1 MKPKILVVGSS
12 LKDMGGIVSVIK
24 NIEDSPISEVYP
36 MQRVETYIT
45 GSVFSRLLIFMS
57 GFLKFWMK
65 LYTFKPD
72 IVHIHMANNGSF
84 YRKSI
89 FLLTARKFF
98 RKSVILHIHAASF
111 DDFYNRFPLQRWY
124 CHYILNQADKLIVL
138 SQTWKEYFATIV
150 SETAIEVLYNG
161 VFVKQSLPPFLRK
174 QHSTVNALF
183 MGRLGERKGVY
194 DLLQSIQQLQ
204 ALGITA
210 TFNLAGDGEV
220 DEVKTLIQQYGIQD
234 CVNVLGWINGEQKE
248 KLMEEADL
256 LVLPSYHEGLPM
268 AILEAMNCGLPI
280 ISTTVGGIP
289 EVITSGHNGLLIEP
303 GDVHGLTSAL
313 EYLIMDEE
321 VRIKMGLHNR
331 EIISDKFDINLL
343 MGRLSGI
350 YDALQVKV
358 T

>member
-1 MKPKILVVGSS
+1 MKPKVLVVGSS

-24 NIEDSPISEVYP
+24 NIEDSSISEMYA

-45 GSVFSRLLIFMS
+45 GSVFSRLLIFIR
-57 GFLKFWMK
+57 GFIQFWMK

-84 YRKSI
+84 YRKSL
-89 FLLTARKFF
+89 FLLTARKLF

-111 DDFYNRFPLQRWY
+111 DDFYNQFALQRKY

-150 SETAIEVLYNG
+150 PVTAIEVLYNG
-161 VFVKQSLPPFLRK
+161 VFVKEPFVRE
-174 QHSTVNALF
+174 QQTAVNALF

-194 DLLQSIQQLQ
+194 DLLQSIQQLK
-204 ALGITA
+204 ALGVTA

-220 DEVKTLIQQYGIQD
+220 EEVKAIVQQYGIED
-234 CVNVLGWINGEQKE
+234 RVNVLGWINGEQKE
-248 KLMEEADL
+248 KLLREADL

-313 EYLIMDEE
+313 EYLITDEE
-321 VRIKMGLHNR
+321 IRARMGSYNR
-331 EIISDKFDINLL
+331 AIISDKFDMNLL
-343 MGRLSGI
+343 VGRLSGI

-358 T
+358 S